1 MPYRDPS
8 HVEAWVGEFLHALPG
23 LAGRISVL
31 PENFAEGSESSVVVV
46 SLEGA
51 STVTS
56 LQPAIIDGRPVWQT
70 VFEPRDLPIAL
81 DSAGITSL
89 AHDLT
94 DLATLCTWLQKRTE
108 ASL

>member
-1 MPYRDPS
+1 M
-8 HVEAWVGEFLHALPG
+8 
-23 LAGRISVL
+23 
-31 PENFAEGSESSVVVV
+31 
-46 SLEGA
+46 
-51 STVTS
+51 
-56 LQPAIIDGRPVWQT
+56 WQT

-81 DSAGITSL
+81 DSAGIASL